1 MTPAGWIALLWLGFA
16 GSHLL
21 FSHLPVR
28 ERLVRRLGTQPFQGI
43 YSLVSLA
50 FFVPLVSIY
59 FKNVHTGSWLWVLP
73 RGPVLTWTVQ
83 IGMGAA
89 FVLLVA
95 GLVRPS
101 PASIAAGPAVASGA
115 FRSTRHPLIMSMG
128 LFGALHLLASS
139 TTTDVAFFAGFPL
152 FAIVGC
158 RHQDHRKLAQQVPG
172 YAAFVSAT
180 PFLPFT
186 GRETLRGVR
195 ELGPVPIVAGIAL
208 ATLVRWAHRFWTP
221 A

>member
-1 MTPAGWIALLWLGFA
+1 MTPAAWIVLLWIGFA
-16 GSHLL
+16 GSHLVL
-21 FSHLPVR
+21 SHLPVR
-28 ERLVRRLGTQPFQGI
+28 DRLVERIGAQPFQGL
-43 YSLVSLA
+43 YSLVSFA
-50 FFVPLVSIY
+50 FFVPLVWVY
-59 FKNVHTGSWLWVLP
+59 FGNVHTGPWLWVLP
-73 RGPVLTWTVQ
+73 RGPVLTWFVQ
-83 IGMGAA
+83 IGMGVA

-101 PASIAAGPAVASGA
+101 PASITAGPAEPTGA
-115 FRSTRHPLIMSMG
+115 FRITRHPVIMSMG

-158 RHQDHRKLAQQVPG
+158 RHQDRRKLAQRVPG
-172 YAAFVSAT
+172 YAAFVAAT

-208 ATLVRWAHRFWTP
+208 ATAVRWAHRFWAP